1 MKKII
6 STLFLFIGII
16 SIGFSQENKAKTL
29 LDEVSSKVESYNNI
43 SISFKYALNNEAE
56 NISQTTKGDVVLSGQ
71 KYKLNMLGV
80 TRLYDG
86 KKLYN
91 ISPEDEEVT
100 ITMQNKKMKE
110 QLLLQKC

>member
-1 MKKII
+1 M
-6 STLFLFIGII
+6 LYCLG
-16 SIGFSQENKAKTL
+16 E
-29 LDEVSSKVESYNNI
+29 
-43 SISFKYALNNEAE
+43 
-56 NISQTTKGDVVLSGQ
+56 

-100 ITMQNKKMKE
+100 ITNADQEDEGTITPSKMLTFY
-110 QLLLQKC
+110 QDGYTL